1 MAVWT
6 RALFLLFLLRLTFLL
21 LFLSL
26 LFAWLLF
33 LAFLFIP
40 WPPDSSVEPRVT
52 SGVFGGVPD
61 RHCSFVELGEPPE
74 ELLYDP
80 GIPVGKVHSLIGV
93 SCNVEQPHAFAR

>member
-1 MAVWT
+1 MKAQKAT
-6 RALFLLFLLRLTFLL
+6 GFLL

-40 WPPDSSVEPRVT
+40 WPPDSSIEPRVT
-52 SGVFGGVPD
+52 SGVFGRVPD

-74 ELLYDP
+74 ELLYVLLP
-80 GIPVGKVHSLIGV
+80 PRMLAIASV
-93 SCNVEQPHAFAR
+93 